1 VFVNTGGKLDT
12 ISPADLEM
20 EHLVRLTKGHLKA
33 MCSNK
38 SEMRKR
44 SSAFFGMQNI
54 CENFDTETNIVHP
67 AQRYKVVSAVD
78 DEMALIQDVRKIRPF
93 CIMCGRKIVFMK
105 RCPSNLVKRI
115 SLEEL
120 NKMDCSKLNYRFTN

>member
-1 VFVNTGGKLDT
+1 MFVNTGGKLDT

-33 MCSNK
+33 MCSNT
-38 SEMRKR
+38 SESSMRKR

-67 AQRYKVVSAVD
+67 AQRHKVVSAVD
-78 DEMALIQDVRKIRPF
+78 DEMAIIQDLTKIRPF
-93 CIMCGRKIVFMK
+93 SSCV
-105 RCPSNLVKRI
+105 L
-115 SLEEL
+115 L
-120 NKMDCSKLNYRFTN
+120 